1 MEKREFEWHVESYD
15 KEKET
20 IARRVRLN
28 RANNFIFKSIL
39 MNEESE
45 SMEGAFPFD
54 LNLSEA
60 IACLST
66 DGMKYD
72 FDRYDYYIVG
82 E

>member
-1 MEKREFEWHVESYD
+1 MGKIEFEWYVESYD

-20 IARRVRLN
+20 IAQRVRLN
-28 RANNFIFKSIL
+28 CANNFIIRSIL

-54 LNLSEA
+54 VNLSEA

-66 DGMKYD
+66 DSIKFD